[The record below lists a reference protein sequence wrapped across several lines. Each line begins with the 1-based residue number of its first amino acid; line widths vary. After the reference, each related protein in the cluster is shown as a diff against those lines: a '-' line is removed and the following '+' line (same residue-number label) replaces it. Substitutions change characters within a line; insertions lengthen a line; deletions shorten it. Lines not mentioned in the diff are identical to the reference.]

1 MVCVFSCNQYF
12 IPDFLWVL
20 VWMCTTVISI
30 SSHFVMNIFVCIPV
44 STFVTCIFFIV
55 INTFLCV
62 CEIAFYLLF
71 CIKCLCVCKISI
83 GISYFVVIAFA
94 CVYVRLSL
102 IFSLILLWILVMCTQ
117 YTVVI
122 SISLLCNK
130 YLRVYVHTFVNSIY
144 FEMSNLCVCT
154 SVLQS
159 ISYFV
164 MSTFVCVCTLLS
176 FISPILL

>member
-1 MVCVFSCNQYF
+1 
-12 IPDFLWVL
+12 
-20 VWMCTTVISI
+20 MCTTVISI